1 MDKIKIAVIGC
12 GSWGTNLIRNFAK
25 LGVLD
30 SVCDHNESRA
40 AKIAEEFSCA
50 AKGWP
55 QILAD
60 DGISGVVIAT
70 QAQDHFSCAEA
81 ALKAGKHVFV
91 EKPIALTSKEAETLG
106 GLAEELDL
114 RLMVGHLLQYHPV
127 FMKLKEI
134 VIAGALGN
142 LQYIYS
148 HRLNLGK
155 IYGVKDVLWDLAPHD
170 LSMVLSLTNSEPTDV
185 CCNKAEYLRPGA
197 ADFATLNL
205 EFAKGIK
212 AHIFVS
218 WLNPIKEQK
227 LVVIGDK
234 AMAVFDDTR
243 VWQEKLSVYRHKLSE
258 NYNHDGFA
266 AERADAEYI
275 DVEQQEPLKNECEHF
290 IKYIKTGVTP
300 LTDVHESLKILRILE
315 KTN

>member
-12 GSWGTNLIRNFAK
+12 GTWGTNLIRNFAK
-25 LGVLD
+25 LGALD

-40 AKIAEEFSCA
+40 EKIAEEFSCA
-50 AKGWP
+50 AKSWP

-60 DGISGVVIAT
+60 EGISGVVIAT

-91 EKPIALTSKEAETLG
+91 EKPIALTSKEAQILG
-106 GLAEELDL
+106 NLADQLDR

-127 FMKLKEI
+127 FMRLREM
-134 VIAGALGN
+134 VFAGALGN

-148 HRLNLGK
+148 NRLNLGK
-155 IYGVKDVLWDLAPHD
+155 IYGVKDALWDLAPHD
-170 LSMVLSLTNSEPTDV
+170 LSMVLSLTNSEPINVYCSKGD
-185 CCNKAEYLRPGA
+185 YLRAGA

-205 EFAKGIK
+205 EFDKGVK

-243 VWQEKLSVYRHKLSE
+243 IWQEKLSMYQHKLSE
-258 NYNHDGFA
+258 NYDYCGFA
-266 AERADAEYI
+266 TERADAEHIY
-275 DVEQQEPLKNECEHF
+275 VEQEEPLKNECEHF
-290 IKYIKTGVTP
+290 MKYIKSGNTP
-300 LTDVHESLKILRILE
+300 LTDVRESLKILRILE
-315 KTN
+315 KVD